1 MTPPVSPP
9 DLDSYPFWTDEKTRN
24 ADTDRQGHVNNA
36 VIATFFEAGRIEVLT
51 DPRIQQSPV
60 TTSIVVARLLIDY
73 RKELF
78 FPGSVRIGSRVSR
91 VGRTS
96 FQFEQTLQS
105 SGGEVAHAQATCVLI
120 DAATHQPT
128 PVPDAL
134 RRFLL
139 DPPPAALAALAALP
153 TAQ

>member
-1 MTPPVSPP
+1 MTAAAPSP
-9 DLDSYPFWTDEKTRN
+9 DLSRYPFWTDEKMRN

-36 VIATFFEAGRIEVLT
+36 VFATFFEAGRIEVLT
-51 DPRIQQSPV
+51 DPRIRQSPV
-60 TTSIVVARLLIDY
+60 TTSIVVVRMLIDY

-78 FPGSVRIGSRVSR
+78 FPGSVRIGSRVTR

-105 SGGEVAHAQATCVLI
+105 TEGEVAHAEATCVLI
-120 DAATHQPT
+120 DAVTHQPT

-134 RRFLL
+134 RQFLL
-139 DPPPAALAALAALP
+139 APPQAAPAALPAG
-153 TAQ
+153 Q